1 MRLPARFLPARLP
14 ACVSARLPALAL
26 AALLV
31 AGLVACS
38 SPPPQPD
45 TTAAAFAAALSKRDP
60 AALGATTDAPK
71 QAEAVVGRALKSL
84 APVRVAA
91 KVRQVQTSG
100 DTARAI
106 LDATWTLPKDRTWTY
121 TAQLPMARTAT
132 GWQVRWS
139 PSDLTPELGANQ
151 SLALR
156 ASDPPAASVLDRNG
170 TPVLAPATLVAV
182 TLDPAKATDPS
193 RVAEA
198 LAAALGPLD
207 PTITAASITAA
218 EGKNPAK
225 PYLVALLRDPDYRR
239 VKPAIYDL
247 PGVTFPVQAALL
259 SPNRGFAPT
268 LLNQV
273 RRRVQD
279 QLDGKA
285 GWKLVTTTAD
295 GVDVTVLASG
305 AAKPAPAVTLT
316 LDSRVQAAAQDAVNT
331 VGGKASVVVALQPST
346 GDVLAVAQ
354 NAEADADGPIA
365 LDGLYPPGSTFKIVT
380 ASAVLQAGIATIDTP
395 VGCPGTTVIGARRIP
410 NYDEFSLGTVPLS
423 AAFAQSCNTTFAQL
437 ATRLSADGLTKA
449 GRQLGL
455 GSDYAVDGITTVT
468 GKVPPATNLVDRAVD
483 GFGQGNVLVSPF
495 GMALAAAG
503 VAAGATPVPTLIK
516 GSKTKVTDPPTA
528 LPAAVL
534 PGLRT
539 MMRDVVTEGTAR
551 GVKDSGTVLGKT
563 GEAQYGTGTASHA
576 WFVGYRGDL
585 AFATLIVGGG
595 SSTNSVNET
604 RAFLAE
610 VPPGY

>member
-1 MRLPARFLPARLP
+1 MPPPR
-14 ACVSARLPALAL
+14 RLPALAL
-26 AALLV
+26 TALLV
-31 AGLVACS
+31 VGLVACS
-38 SPPPQPD
+38 SPPPLPD
-45 TTAAAFAAALSKRDP
+45 ATAAAFAAALGKRDP
-60 AALGATTDAPK
+60 AALAATTDAPK
-71 QAEAVVGRALKSL
+71 DAAAVVASALKSL
-84 APVRVAA
+84 APVRIVA

-106 LDATWTLPKDRTWTY
+106 LDVTWTLPKERTWSY
-121 TAQLPMARTAT
+121 TAQLPMARTT
-132 GWQVRWS
+132 PGWQVRWS
-139 PSDLTPELGANQ
+139 PADLTPELGANQ

-156 ASDPPAASVLDRNG
+156 ASDPPTASVLDRNG
-170 TPVLAPATLVAV
+170 TPVLVPAALVAV
-182 TLDPAKATDPS
+182 TVDPAKVTDLPAVS
-193 RVAEA
+193 QA

-218 EGKNPAK
+218 VTKNAGK

-247 PGVTFPVQAALL
+247 PGVTFPLRAALL

-273 RRRVQD
+273 RQRVQA

-316 LDSRVQAAAQDAVNT
+316 LDSRVQSAAQDAVNA
-331 VGGKASVVVALQPST
+331 VNGKASVVVALQPST

-395 VGCPGTTVIGARRIP
+395 VPCPGTTVVGTRRIP

-423 AAFAQSCNTTFAQL
+423 TAFAQSCNTTFAQL
-437 ATRLSADGLTKA
+437 ATRLPADGLTRA
-449 GRQLGL
+449 GQQLGL

-468 GKVPPATNLVDRAVD
+468 GKVPPAKNVVDRAVD
-483 GFGQGNVLVSPF
+483 GFGQGDVVVSPF
-495 GMALAAAG
+495 GMALVAAG
-503 VAAGATPVPTLIK
+503 VAAGATPVPILIE
-516 GSKTKVTDPPTA
+516 GSKTTVTDPPTS
-528 LPAAVL
+528 LPPAVL

-551 GVKDSGTVLGKT
+551 AVKDSGTVLGKT
-563 GEAQYGTGTASHA
+563 GEAQFGTGSASHA

-595 SSTNSVNET
+595 SSTNSVNVT
-604 RAFLAE
+604 RAFLAD